1 MPDYAKLVLIRG
13 LPGSGKTTMARTM
26 TDYKHLETDMYFESA
41 NGYVFDSSQLQVA
54 HNWCLSTVRKNLET
68 GHKVVVAN
76 TFVMKWE
83 MKPYIEMAE
92 ALGIRY
98 RVITATGNWKSLHSI
113 SLGTFKRMQDRWEAL
128 G

>member
-26 TDYKHLETDMYFESA
+26 TDYKHLET
-41 NGYVFDSSQLQVA
+41 DSSQLQVA